1 MGWDA
6 EDAEDAYWADPG
18 GAEREADAEEPR
30 DHAADAR
37 YLREIGYWGMTPEQ
51 RAGYANEVLVEHA
64 NRAHWTERGKILN
77 DESPTEGPEM
87 DMYGEDFYGP
97 QDARREYESQRV
109 DADRAARTEHL
120 NAMEALGKARRARMA
135 ANDERIRKGA
145 VEARERNRAARR
157 VELESRLAMSP
168 GPYGVGDPRL
178 FRVGPLAQLPDL
190 GDPTYLGAPGTEPVQ
205 ETSHGGGHAE
215 PPRFQA
221 GDIAE
226 RDRVNALHNRL
237 RAVAGGW
244 GVGLDPTLEPKATT
258 AELQRVQDW
267 AASRLEHLG
276 RFPAEPDLTD
286 GPCVVSFTR
295 TFGGRAYTYAALRV
309 PVGTVAGKW
318 VVTGP
323 KSPAYLSWADLML
336 WIEKGTPSGQSIVI
350 AVADKWV
357 LES

>member
-6 EDAEDAYWADPG
+6 DDAEDAYWADPG
-18 GAEREADAEEPR
+18 GAEREAALADKKEPR

-51 RAGYANEVLVEHA
+51 RAGYANEVLVEHTS
-64 NRAHWTERGKILN
+64 RAHWTERGKILSN
-77 DESPTEGPEM
+77 ESPTEGPEM

-109 DADRAARTEHL
+109 DAERVARTEHL
-120 NAMEALGKARRARMA
+120 SAMEALGKARRARMA
-135 ANDERIRKGA
+135 ARDERIRKGA

-157 VELESRLAMSP
+157 AELEDRLLLQTFS
-168 GPYGVGDPRL
+168 
-178 FRVGPLAQLPDL
+178 VGPLAELPDL
-190 GDPTYLGAPGTEPVQ
+190 GDPTYLGAPGTEPARP
-205 ETSHGGGHAE
+205 TRYRGTE
-215 PPRFQA
+215 PERFQA

-226 RDRVNALHNRL
+226 QDRVTALHNRL

-244 GVGLDPTLEPKATT
+244 GVGLDPTLEPKATV

-267 AASRLEHLG
+267 ATARLEHLG

-286 GPCVVSFTR
+286 GPCVITFTR

-309 PVGTVAGKW
+309 PMGTVAGKW

-323 KSPAYLSWADLML
+323 RSPAYLSWADLMA
-336 WIEKGTPSGQSIVI
+336 WIEKGTPTGQSIVI
-350 AVADKWV
+350 AVAATWV